1 MPLQQHGQ
9 GCILRLGVGALAQAA
24 RPSAGFGDRAAL
36 AQQRFADGTLC
47 RRKGMTMAQILYFA
61 DLQRIC
67 APEGPSP
74 TPATVERWAGDQ
86 GILYK
91 YDRRGRIWTTT
102 DAVNA
107 ALGLHVHPVLTPE
120 QELLGLI

>member
-1 MPLQQHGQ
+1 MSKVVNP
-9 GCILRLGVGALAQAA
+9 GAEGSGLY
-24 RPSAGFGDRAAL
+24 
-36 AQQRFADGTLC
+36 
-47 RRKGMTMAQILYFA
+47 QILTFR

-67 APEGPSP
+67 APDGPVP
-74 TPATVERWAGDQ
+74 TPATVERWAEAQ

-107 ALGLHVHPVLTPE
+107 ALGLQVVPAAPPE
-120 QELLGLI
+120 QELLRLV